1 MKLSMIA
8 IGSRGDVQPIVAL
21 AYLRVQYIA
30 LSKKVAGAY
39 PLPLFPIQFS
49 LGRWY
54 NRLTYSLAWH
64 PLCKSINQ
72 FRHSPFYRLSG
83 L

>member
-30 LSKKVAGAY
+30 LSKKS
-39 PLPLFPIQFS
+39 LELILCRFFPYS
-49 LGRWY
+49 SRWVVGI
-54 NRLTYSLAWH
+54 TA
-64 PLCKSINQ
+64 
-72 FRHSPFYRLSG
+72 
-83 L
+83 